1 MKFPFFE
8 EYIKMTESIDT
19 DAVRFGIWKKYIKHS
34 YKVNENAGNSGE
46 LNKPDPNREKVAA
59 MSNEEAISKAEKIMQ
74 MCKLKILN
82 HFEWFKPYLDIMPPI
97 GRIGAGSVGLDGI
110 GTMSTSGS
118 AIYYCPKFV
127 VLTYENAKRDFKL
140 SEEKKKLGALKAN
153 MTGSQ
158 WYSDYACF
166 VILHEIMHNSLKH
179 FMRMKIIDSEYVS
192 ERNQHRLWNMAMD
205 YEINRILKNE
215 LTAEITMFPGGVDL
229 EEGPFEVPDDE
240 KDFFR
245 TATCETIYWRLFDQ
259 LVKEKKKEKLEKE
272 GQSGQSGQDDQGE
285 ELSVGDII
293 QDNSTEEYGRVTKV
307 DDDEVE
313 WDVISK
319 DEAMAELYPEGYG
332 DDAPTVLTQDDLDDL
347 DDLLKDF

>member
-1 MKFPFFE
+1 VKFPFFE
-8 EYIKMTESIDT
+8 DYIKTTESIDT
-19 DAVRFGIWKKYIKHS
+19 GAVRFGIWKEWIKNS
-34 YKVNENAGNSGE
+34 YRINENSQTAG
-46 LNKPDPNREKVAA
+46 PDPVRAKVAA
-59 MSNEEAISKAEKIMQ
+59 MPNEEAIAKAEKIMQ
-74 MCKLKILN
+74 MAKIKILN
-82 HFEWFKPYLDIMPPI
+82 YFEWFKPYLDIMPPI
-97 GRIGAGSVGLDGI
+97 SRIGAGSVGPDGI

-127 VLTYENAKRDFKL
+127 LLTYENAKKEFKM
-140 SEEKKKLGALKAN
+140 SEEEKKKGPLKSN
-153 MTGSQ
+153 MDGTK

-179 FMRMKIIDSEYVS
+179 FMRMTIVDSEYVS
-192 ERNQHRLWNMAMD
+192 VENQHRLWNLAMD

-215 LTAEITMFPGGVDL
+215 LTAAIEMFPGGVDL
-229 EEGPFEVPDDE
+229 EEGEFEVPDSE

-259 LVKEKKKEKLEKE
+259 LVEEKKKEKENE
-272 GQSGQSGQDDQGE
+272 SQDSQQSGQQDDGE

-293 QDNSTEEYGRVTKV
+293 QDNSTGEYGRVTSV
-307 DDDEVE
+307 DDDDEVE
-313 WDVISK
+313 WDIISK

-332 DDAPTVLTQDDLDDL
+332 DDLDKLDDL